1 MYFISAGSVGEAM
14 TMEERLK
21 FLIVIDRLT
30 DCTFLVLNSAH
41 HAH

>member
-14 TMEERLK
+14 TMEKRLK